1 MPDKVEPSD
10 PTVKTTILPL
20 VDLTPPSPEIKVEP
34 PDEPPPVLPKC
45 CPMPMLPPMVPECAL
60 VPLSDLAP
68 SLLGA
73 FAIGGLTALLVV
85 YFSRGQ
91 VKEA

>member
-1 MPDKVEPSD
+1 MPDKPEPSD

-20 VDLTPPSPEIKVEP
+20 VPEVDPPSPKIKVEP
-34 PDEPPPVLPKC
+34 PAPPC
-45 CPMPMLPPMVPECAL
+45 CPVFDFPPMPPMVPERAF

-73 FAIGGLTALLVV
+73 FAIGGLTALLVT
-85 YFSRGQ
+85 YFSRGRAT
-91 VKEA
+91 EA